1 MKNNFYKFICI
12 YNKKIGYNS
21 SNMNKLKEYINSH
34 ELSEIHP
41 SDIAKILKQLDD
53 KDFAEAIQ
61 LVPKN
66 LVGDVALALPD
77 RYFDDVV
84 ESLSVDELSH
94 AVTEL
99 ESDDQLEFMQEL
111 GEVDESVASQ
121 VFDTLHEDDKL
132 EITKLQTY
140 DEDEAGRY
148 MQLEVFTAFRDE
160 IVQDVIQRFAVLRK
174 ANELENVQNLFIVSK
189 DNKLRYTVGLDDLLI
204 FDFSKTLK
212 ENIAES
218 GDSFE
223 PKTAYDRDEIKDVV
237 HTFEEYD
244 LSVMPIVNAYGILV
258 GRITS
263 DDIYDLII
271 EHATE
276 QMYNLAGVDD
286 EAEEDDEI
294 VKAGRKRATWLSL
307 NLLTAIAASFVIAMF
322 SDALESMVALAV
334 LMPIVASMGGNAGT
348 QSLTVVVRQLA
359 LGDIS
364 QGDAMRIIKKEIAL
378 SLGNGIFFAI
388 IMGLIAAL
396 WFDMR
401 MLGVVIALSMIIN
414 LLMAGFFGA
423 TIPLFLKKMDIDP
436 AIGST
441 VILTTITDVVGFFSF
456 LGLATYI
463 LL

>member
-1 MKNNFYKFICI
+1 
-12 YNKKIGYNS
+12 
-21 SNMNKLKEYINSH
+21 MNKLKEYLNSH
-34 ELSEIHP
+34 DISEIHP

-53 KDFAEAIQ
+53 SEFADAIK
-61 LVPKN
+61 LVPSS

-121 VFDTLHEDDKL
+121 VFETLDEEDKQ

-140 DEDEAGRY
+140 DDDEAGAY
-148 MQLEVFTAFRDE
+148 MQLEVFTAYKNE
-160 IVQDVIQRFAVLRK
+160 IVQDVIRRFAELRQ
-174 ANELENVQNLFIVSK
+174 ANKLENVQNLFITGS
-189 DNKLRYTVGLDDLLI
+189 DNKLYFTVGLDDLLI
-204 FDFSKTLK
+204 FDFSKTLND
-212 ENIAES
+212 NIELS
-218 GDSFE
+218 KDSFE
-223 PKTAYDRDEIKDVV
+223 PKKAVDTDDIRDVV
-237 HTFEEYD
+237 HAFEEYD

-263 DDIYDLII
+263 DDIYDII
-271 EHATE
+271 NEHATE

-286 EAEEDDEI
+286 DAEEDDEI
-294 VKAGRKRATWLSL
+294 MKAGKKRATWLSL
-307 NLLTAIAASFVIAMF
+307 NLFTAIAASLVIALF
-322 SDALESMVALAV
+322 ADTLESMVALAV

-359 LGDIS
+359 LRDIS
-364 QGDAMRIIKKEIAL
+364 QGDAMRIIKKEVAL

-388 IMGLIAAL
+388 IMGIVAAI
-396 WFDMR
+396 WFDMG
-401 MLGVVIALSMIIN
+401 MIGVVIALSMVIN
-414 LLMAGFFGA
+414 LLAAGFFGA
-423 TIPLFLKKMDIDP
+423 TIPLFLKRMDIDP

-441 VILTTITDVVGFFSF
+441 VILTTVTDVVGFFSF